1 MYNDAY
7 GASEEQAAEYVRMMT
22 EQLFAHAFR
31 SPDVFINYEGV
42 PNKPLNRDLSQH
54 GGKIKVCQTEIKPCT
69 TTFSMTVLQDDVNK
83 R

>member
-22 EQLFAHAFR
+22 EQLFASAFR
-31 SPDVFINYEGV
+31 PTAVFVNFEPMQIILPKN
-42 PNKPLNRDLSQH
+42 DLSQY

-69 TTFSMTVLQDDVNK
+69 TTFSMTVLQDDIDK